1 MLLSEELGVSI
12 VITNAENVVL
22 KTLEDLKEEGFVP
35 DEDNEIETDES
46 YLPAEIFED
55 EGGKTLAELM
65 EDKYYLPF
73 TEDGYET
80 EDGWMVDWS
89 FFRKK

>member
-22 KTLEDLKEEGFVP
+22 KTLEELKEEGIVP
-35 DEDNEIETDES
+35 DEDDEIETEDC
-46 YLPAEIFED
+46 YVPADIFRD

-65 EDKYYLPF
+65 EDKCYLPF

-80 EDGWMVDWS
+80 EDGWIVDWS